1 MAAAEEEK
9 PKMSRP
15 TSKISTS
22 VSFFCFFPKNSNLG
36 IVLELEK
43 KAFTK
48 FMMGSLKV
56 SDAAAVLQEVFVK
69 DSDDPKNHSVD
80 AAALVPL

>member
-22 VSFFCFFPKNSNLG
+22 VSFFCFFQNSNLG